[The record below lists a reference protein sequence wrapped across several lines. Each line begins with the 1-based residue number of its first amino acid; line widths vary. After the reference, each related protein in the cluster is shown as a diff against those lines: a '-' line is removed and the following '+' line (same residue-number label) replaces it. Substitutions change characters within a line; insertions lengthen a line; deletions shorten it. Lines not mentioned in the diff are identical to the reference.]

1 MSFCIAVQSAI
12 FYYVSCAPCY
22 QAKHMHNVRKKAKL
36 DAAEKERYHAANPE
50 IYRQPDPFNT
60 NPYWSEEIMAGP
72 HVELKKPS
80 REASR
85 HCSRQTLASS
95 GKDAPPAAGSSIGVS
110 IVNPPSVTHTENAS
124 EASED
129 VTHNHHKLA
138 PILPPGLRHLA
149 GLEKGPSSVGGSSVD
164 VSLTNTPD
172 ARDSAVGINTANPD
186 SSSVYGSS
194 PGITLTRSGTTL
206 TTPERRTRTLSFST
220 TASTY
225 LSEDW
230 NHKRYQREDEEL
242 WGHELAQTGHKL
254 MNAIKHAG
262 ASAGRLVQETWAKN
276 ARPID
281 EDEDADSFY
290 FAQRN
295 PPVNDYHPPIVRQRP
310 VHQDAY
316 LWMLQPPPPAKVMEG
331 KVPPIGRSS
340 SLMSTASRTTVKSE
354 RLDRGSPTASG
365 HDASGRGYKAAVK
378 PKLSTISGLQDV
390 ESPAI
395 N

>member
-1 MSFCIAVQSAI
+1 MSFCIALQSAI

-72 HVELKKPS
+72 HVELKKSS

-85 HCSRQTLASS
+85 HCSRQNLASS
-95 GKDAPPAAGSSIGVS
+95 GKDSPAAAGSSIGVS
-110 IVNPPSVTHTENAS
+110 IVNPPSVTHMENAS
-124 EASED
+124 AASGSGAR
-129 VTHNHHKLA
+129 NHKSSLH
-138 PILPPGLRHLA
+138 LPTGMKHLA
-149 GLEKGPSSVGGSSVD
+149 GPENGPSSVGGSSVD
-164 VSLTNTPD
+164 VSLINPPS
-172 ARDSAVGINTANPD
+172 ARGSAVGINTANLD

-194 PGITLTRSGTTL
+194 PGVTLTRSDTTL
-206 TTPERRTRTLSFST
+206 TTPEKRKLSFST
-220 TASTY
+220 TSSTY

-262 ASAGRLVQETWAKN
+262 ASAGRLVQETWTKN

-310 VHQDAY
+310 VHKDAY

-331 KVPPIGRSS
+331 KVPPISRSS
-340 SLMSTASRTTVKSE
+340 SFMSTASRATVKSE
-354 RLDRGSPTASG
+354 RLGDGSPTASG
-365 HDASGRGYKAAVK
+365 PDPSGRGYKAAVK
-378 PKLSTISGLQDV
+378 PKLSTISGVQDA
-390 ESPAI
+390 ETPS